1 MKTHFTNGENILVLA
16 DVCVTLLDLEHAH
29 SGGGGP
35 GIAGGLDIGVVLV
48 NHRAAGIRN
57 N

>member
-1 MKTHFTNGENILVLA
+1 MTKHFTNGENILVLA

-29 SGGGGP
+29 SGGGGSGVP
-35 GIAGGLDIGVVLV
+35 GGLDVGVVLV
-48 NHRAAGIRN
+48 DHRAAGIRN